1 MKTKE
6 DGVVLTY
13 PYDQKLKTQ
22 MAEPW
27 PILIYDSTS
36 YVSALSGKVIFVE
49 DEPQNQILLTD
60 YKKRIVAAKDFFNGF
75 FDINFLLNNNIK
87 YIYLPKIYNAWIKE
101 NPEVIKN
108 IFENEEVVIY
118 EANF

>member
-1 MKTKE
+1 
-6 DGVVLTY
+6 
-13 PYDQKLKTQ
+13 

-60 YKKRIVAAKDFFNGF
+60 YKKRIVAAKDFFNGS